1 MRKAAGDGSEYS
13 LHQDRHQSMTSK
25 PCSKPLLEW
34 IKSGDP
40 DLVPIVMADGRS
52 TAASC
57 LGVPVRTEGV
67 SQSFTAHVA
76 SPVSAEMV
84 LQCSRETGIHF
95 QWSLGNIGALD
106 VIPFLDDI
114 DLSVEEQTGTDGVVR
129 KVTTVS
135 TPAGEMSDLF
145 ETPPS
150 GPACWREQ
158 LVKGDADLPAFTC
171 LIESACRAFR
181 EDARVRRYALA
192 RYGVEA
198 GAWPPHV
205 LLSAVIGVPA
215 FTLTCALYMAPTT
228 AVELLFDHKA
238 GMERLFEA
246 QALINS
252 TLIDCAAEAGADFVL
267 HAINGLEIFSP
278 AIYREYFI
286 PQAVALHGHA
296 RTRGLKT
303 WVHTCGFMAK
313 LTEMGAYE
321 SMDLDVVESLSP
333 PPLGDLTD
341 LKAGRARIGA
351 AITTRGAVGV
361 DQFYA
366 ADLGAVRER
375 VRYVLESTRGYRHM
389 VGDTNDSYP
398 PYPRENILAVVDEV
412 RKSGR
417 LLPAD
422 QAD

>member
-1 MRKAAGDGSEYS
+1 MDSTE
-13 LHQDRHQSMTSK
+13 
-25 PCSKPLLEW
+25 EW
-34 IKSGDP
+34 EEGWVLCEI
-40 DLVPIVMADGRS
+40 
-52 TAASC
+52 
-57 LGVPVRTEGV
+57 GV
-67 SQSFTAHVA
+67 SGQ
-76 SPVSAEMV
+76 PD
-84 LQCSRETGIHF
+84 QHF
-95 QWSLGNIGALD
+95 
-106 VIPFLDDI
+106 VH
-114 DLSVEEQTGTDGVVR
+114 
-129 KVTTVS
+129 
-135 TPAGEMSDLF
+135 
-145 ETPPS
+145 
-150 GPACWREQ
+150 Q
-158 LVKGDADLPAFTC
+158 L
-171 LIESACRAFR
+171 SACPPRLDRYPRRVDIPR
-181 EDARVRRYALA
+181 ELA
-192 RYGVEA
+192 RLIRDSSSLRG
-198 GAWPPHV
+198 
-205 LLSAVIGVPA
+205 LL
-215 FTLTCALYMAPTT
+215 
-228 AVELLFDHKA
+228 D
-238 GMERLFEA
+238 
-246 QALINS
+246 
-252 TLIDCAAEAGADFVL
+252 
-267 HAINGLEIFSP
+267 
-278 AIYREYFI
+278 
-286 PQAVALHGHA
+286 QAVALHGHA